1 MTDAPEP
8 KPAPQRPITI
18 GLVEDDPEI
27 LGFLSEAL
35 RPHGDLVL
43 AFAASSVVQ
52 AREALQGQGVDVVV
66 VDLGLPDGSGV
77 DVIHQVRASWP
88 RCEVLVSTQFG
99 DEASVI
105 AAFEA
110 GATGYLLKQRSATQ
124 IADDI
129 RQLHAG
135 GSPISPMIARKLL
148 QRLLPGRE
156 GARLPSVEAVVPAAS
171 ATATASAA
179 SRRER
184 AEPVVLS
191 AREQQALELLAKGF
205 TADEIAQ
212 LMDVSR
218 NTVLTYVRRTYRK
231 LDVSSKAEAI
241 FEARQ
246 VGLVP

>member
-8 KPAPQRPITI
+8 KPAPLRPITI

-99 DEASVI
+99 DEASVL

-148 QRLLPGRE
+148 QRLLPGQE
-156 GARLPSVEAVVPAAS
+156 GAGLPSVDAVVPA
-171 ATATASAA
+171 ASAA

-184 AEPVVLS
+184 AEPVLLS

>member
-8 KPAPQRPITI
+8 TPAPLRPITI

-99 DEASVI
+99 DEASVL

-124 IADDI
+124 VADDI

-148 QRLLPGRE
+148 QRLLPGQE
-156 GARLPSVEAVVPAAS
+156 GAGLPSVDAVVPA
-171 ATATASAA
+171 ASAA

-231 LDVSSKAEAI
+231 LDVSSKTEAI

-246 VGLVP
+246 AGWVR

>member
-8 KPAPQRPITI
+8 QPAPLRPITL

-99 DEASVI
+99 DEASVL

-156 GARLPSVEAVVPAAS
+156 GAGLPSVDAVVPA
-171 ATATASAA
+171 ASAA

>member
-8 KPAPQRPITI
+8 TPAPLRPITI

-77 DVIHQVRASWP
+77 DVIHQVRAAWP

-156 GARLPSVEAVVPAAS
+156 GAGLIPVDAVVPAAS
-171 ATATASAA
+171 PSASAA

>member
-8 KPAPQRPITI
+8 KPAPLRAITI

-99 DEASVI
+99 DEASVL

-148 QRLLPGRE
+148 QRLLPGQE
-156 GARLPSVEAVVPAAS
+156 GAGLPSVDAVVPAAT
-171 ATATASAA
+171 ATATAA